1 MKQTAKFVRTR
12 ILPQHRDVLEVLLNH
27 HRPEILKLLGDNKKM
42 GYLVVGIKSA
52 LDGHQSRK
60 GHQGSKKRLRL
71 NVPTG
76 AVTNAVSHGAV
87 NIGDAADVNID
98 AGIENAWSSSSKS
111 ALVGEQ
117 VFATRYRRITLKTA
131 FLSEDKNVKLG
142 DAVWTRADEGVFG
155 DREREEITEDDEDDV
170 EDMDNGEIEDT
181 LAGGVDM
188 HTELSTFKEIGSDNI
203 LCIEDED
210 AES

>member
-12 ILPQHRDVLEVLLNH
+12 ILPQHYDVLEALLNH

-42 GYLVVGIKSA
+42 GYLVVGFKSA

-60 GHQGSKKRLRL
+60 GHQDSKKRLRL
-71 NVPTG
+71 NVPTR
-76 AVTNAVSHGAV
+76 AVMNAVSHGAL
-87 NIGDAADVNID
+87 NIGDAADVNVD

-111 ALVGEQ
+111 TLVEEQ
-117 VFATRYRRITLKTA
+117 VFSIGYRRITLRTT
-131 FLSEDKNVKLG
+131 FLSEEKDVKLG

-155 DREREEITEDDEDDV
+155 DREREEVTEDDEDDV
-170 EDMDNGEIEDT
+170 EDMDHGDVEDT

-188 HTELSTFKEIGSDNI
+188 HTELSTFKGIGSGNV

-210 AES
+210 AEN